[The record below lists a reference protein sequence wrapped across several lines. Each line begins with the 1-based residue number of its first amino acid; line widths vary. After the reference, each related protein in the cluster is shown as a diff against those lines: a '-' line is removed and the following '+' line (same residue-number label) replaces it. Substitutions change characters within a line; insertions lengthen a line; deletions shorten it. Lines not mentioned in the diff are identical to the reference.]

1 MNSLEIAQKCQEVL
15 DDKKGIDIKLIK
27 ADKDNVLAD
36 YIVIATGTSSTHV
49 KALADEVEEKIGH
62 PVGGVCP
69 FALNDDVE
77 VYYFL
82 ALENGLTKR
91 KIKEKDKECLKW
103 IKYDDVEKTLS
114 YPNLIELWNDVKKD
128 VLEKINE

>member
-1 MNSLEIAQKCQEVL
+1 MVERKKFKPSPIISPVYGILNETLKECAIRETEEETLVNPFIIKDEPVKVL
-15 DDKKGIDIKLIK
+15 SYIDS
-27 ADKDNVLAD
+27 NN
-36 YIVIATGTSSTHV
+36 
-49 KALADEVEEKIGH
+49 DE
-62 PVGGVCP
+62 
-69 FALNDDVE
+69 VE

-114 YPNLIELWNDVKKD
+114 YPNLIELWNGVKKD